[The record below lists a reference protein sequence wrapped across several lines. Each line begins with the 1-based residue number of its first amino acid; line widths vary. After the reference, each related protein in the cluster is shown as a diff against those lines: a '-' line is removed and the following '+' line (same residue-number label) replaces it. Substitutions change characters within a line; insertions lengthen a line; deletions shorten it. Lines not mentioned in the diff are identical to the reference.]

1 MTVEE
6 TKDFNGVTP
15 KVGDI
20 IAVIVPTSTS
30 TRAGAL
36 KKARVTSFKE
46 CKLMVKMFIEP
57 LVANVFLYMDYI
69 CLTSTNNNQFIIIN
83 GEHTTSTGVQSES

>member
-1 MTVEE
+1 MTINE

-20 IAVIVPTSTS
+20 IAVIVPTST
-30 TRAGAL
+30 RAGVL

-46 CKLMVKMFIEP
+46 CQRMVKMFIEP
-57 LVANVFLYMDYI
+57 LVANVFLYRDYI
-69 CLTSTNNNQFIIIN
+69 CLTCTNNNQFIVIN
-83 GEHTTSTGVQSES
+83 GEGTATNI

>member
-1 MTVEE
+1 MKVEE

-15 KVGDI
+15 KIGDI
-20 IAVIVPTSTS
+20 IAVVVPTS

-57 LVANVFLYMDYI
+57 LVANVFLYRDYV
-69 CLTSTNNNQFIIIN
+69 CLTSSNSNQFIIIN
-83 GEHTTSTGVQSES
+83 GEGTATDL

>member
-20 IAVIVPTSTS
+20 IAVIVPTS

-57 LVANVFLYMDYI
+57 LVANVFLYRDYI

>member
-1 MTVEE
+1 MKVEE
-6 TKDFNGVTP
+6 TKDFNGITP

-20 IAVIVPTSTS
+20 IAIIVPTS

-46 CKLMVKMFIEP
+46 CQKMVKMFIEP
-57 LVANVFLYMDYI
+57 LVANVFLYRDYI
-69 CLTSTNNNQFIIIN
+69 CLTRNNDNQFIIIN
-83 GEHTTSTGVQSES
+83 GEGTTTDL

>member
-1 MTVEE
+1 MTVNE

-20 IAVIVPTSTS
+20 IAVIVPTST
-30 TRAGAL
+30 RAGTL

-46 CKLMVKMFIEP
+46 CQRMVKMFIEP
-57 LVANVFLYMDYI
+57 LANVFLYRDYI
-69 CLTSTNNNQFIIIN
+69 CLTRNNNNQFIIIN
-83 GEHTTSTGVQSES
+83 GEGTTTDL

>member
-1 MTVEE
+1 MKVEE
-6 TKDFNGVTP
+6 TKDFNGITP

-20 IAVIVPTSTS
+20 IAIIVPTSAT
-30 TRAGAL
+30 TGAL

-57 LVANVFLYMDYI
+57 IITNTILYRDYV
-69 CLTSTNNNQFIIIN
+69 CLTSTNNNQFVIIN
-83 GEHTTSTGVQSES
+83 GEGAAINI

>member
-20 IAVIVPTSTS
+20 IAVIVPTST
-30 TRAGAL
+30 RAGAL

-46 CKLMVKMFIEP
+46 CQRMVKMFIEP
-57 LVANVFLYMDYI
+57 LVANTFLYRYYV
-69 CLTSTNNNQFIIIN
+69 CLTSTNNNQFVIIN
-83 GEHTTSTGVQSES
+83 GEGTAADL

>member
-1 MTVEE
+1 MTINE

-20 IAVIVPTSTS
+20 IAVIVPTSA
-30 TRAGAL
+30 RAGVL

-46 CKLMVKMFIEP
+46 CQRMVKMFIEP
-57 LVANVFLYMDYI
+57 LVANVFLYRDYI
-69 CLTSTNNNQFIIIN
+69 CLTCTNNNQFIVIN
-83 GEHTTSTGVQSES
+83 GEGTATNI

>member
-6 TKDFNGVTP
+6 TKDFNCVTP

-20 IAVIVPTSTS
+20 IAVIVPTS

-46 CKLMVKMFIEP
+46 CQKMVKMFIEP
-57 LVANVFLYMDYI
+57 IVANVFLYRDYI
-69 CLTSTNNNQFIIIN
+69 CLTRNNDNQFIIIN
-83 GEHTTSTGVQSES
+83 GEGTTTDL

>member
-20 IAVIVPTSTS
+20 IAVIVPTST
-30 TRAGAL
+30 RAGAL

-46 CKLMVKMFIEP
+46 CQKMVKMFIEP
-57 LVANVFLYMDYI
+57 IVANVFLYRDYI
-69 CLTSTNNNQFIIIN
+69 CLTRNNDNQFIIIN
-83 GEHTTSTGVQSES
+83 GEGTTTDL